1 MFIKPEYGIEY
12 ENKQFLKAKLMGYG
26 GVFIFALYV
35 SLLFFID
42 VLNYL
47 KRGSFE
53 GIYTSIF
60 FFLLGISISA
70 TALFIIRKRLPPKA
84 VIFENNAIIIKD
96 FRNKYL
102 TIPINMIECYVLEIR
117 EKVFINYIYFKE
129 KIHGK
134 RRLAFDAVDD
144 KLRDMTLTFLRERNI
159 PRKGV
164 ERIESL

>member
-26 GVFIFALYV
+26 AAFIIGFEA

-84 VIFENNAIIIKD
+84 IIFENNAIIIKD
-96 FRNKYL
+96 FRNEYL

-134 RRLAFDAVDD
+134 RRLAFGVDD